1 MKTDIQ
7 NTELYQSFKK
17 ALGINDL
24 RVDDNPYIV
33 ECCKIAEDYAK
44 LRLSAVMPSLPIE
57 RFDAEDWLGQN
68 KDIWNHPRV
77 TDRNNKESYEVAD
90 LMAEFAMSFFR
101 Q

>member
-24 RVDDNPYIV
+24 REDDNPYIV

-44 LRLSAVMPSLPIE
+44 LRLSAVSGSVCPKCGCTDYEEWEELEYEKGGDDPMYGGALVPIKFTRCGE
-57 RFDAEDWLGQN
+57 CD
-68 KDIWNHPRV
+68 
-77 TDRNNKESYEVAD
+77 
-90 LMAEFAMSFFR
+90 
-101 Q
+101 

>member
-24 RVDDNPYIV
+24 REDDNPYIV

-44 LRLSAVMPSLPIE
+44 LRLSAVMVELDFLRCNSTNTAPSDKDN
-57 RFDAEDWLGQN
+57 DAGCYDCGF
-68 KDIWNHPRV
+68 V
-77 TDRNNKESYEVAD
+77 
-90 LMAEFAMSFFR
+90 
-101 Q
+101 